1 MYCAITDVARHAPQ
15 TVFGIIVPFPSHRR
29 LYVTTV
35 DGTLT
40 ALDVNGRT
48 LWHYDKGEP
57 LFSSSLSQAK
67 VRERPERERERER
80 EREY

>member
-1 MYCAITDVARHAPQ
+1 MFDM
-15 TVFGIIVPFPSHRR
+15 IVSFHRR

-40 ALDVNGRT
+40 ALDVSGQM

-57 LFSSSLSQAK
+57 LFSSSLSKAK
-67 VRERPERERERER
+67 VRKREGESERVR
-80 EREY
+80 